1 MSPDFAKRQEC
12 VYMILAGLFLGT
24 LGVINIL
31 GLSRFVDL
39 SFTLGNWT
47 LPMFVPLG
55 VLPYPI
61 TFLCTDIITEFYG
74 KARANRIIWIGLG
87 VNLWIFF
94 IVWLGGVL
102 PPHIDTLP
110 VASHPDYAFF
120 TMRTLTM
127 GAIIGSMVAY
137 LIAQLLDVHVF
148 HYCKNLTKG
157 KHLWLRNNASTLIS
171 QFVDTVIVITIAYY
185 FSSEVLHQDL
195 TNIILGAY
203 SFKVIAAL
211 LGTIPFYLCVYFL
224 KRYFGSARPVTECDI
239 TVHFSR

>member
-39 SFTLGNWT
+39 SFTFGNRT
-47 LPMFVPLG
+47 LPMVIPLG

-61 TFLCTDIITEFYG
+61 TFLCADLITEFYG

-94 IVWLGGVL
+94 IVWLGGIL

-110 VASHPDYAFF
+110 LASHPDYAFF

-137 LIAQLLDVHVF
+137 LIAQLLDVHIF
-148 HYCKNLTKG
+148 HYCKNLTRG

-171 QFVDTVIVITIAYY
+171 QFVDTVIVISIAYY

-195 TNIILGAY
+195 INIILGAY
-203 SFKVIAAL
+203 SFKLIATL
-211 LGTIPFYLCVYFL
+211 LGTLPFYLCVYFL
-224 KRYFGSARPVTECDI
+224 KRYFGSTSSVTECDI